1 MADVTQNLKVRL
13 TAQDAASTEFAKVGQ
28 SAAAA
33 AKNTGVLEKSMLRL
47 QQLAIGVFSVAL
59 VKKVVEYAGKLGE
72 AADKTSELG
81 RANEAFKASFAGFKT
96 AFDAAFGGL
105 LEVILPKLAAG
116 FDVLNFSIR
125 EVAEA
130 IGLINGAIP
139 DKGAVLRKTVEDLQQ
154 QANAVLGAIRSAEQ
168 RRDLGPVSNTSAGA
182 LGSALTGLQN
192 TLPNSEEA
200 IASLREEYTRLS
212 VQVTEASEAL
222 LKFNQAQSA
231 AAAEA
236 AARAAPSQQF
246 NVPSGFRF
254 IPEPEQQGPPVDQRQ
269 LQENLRR
276 SQSLTDRLS
285 ESWNTLTQR
294 VFNFKEA
301 ASDAVLAVGTSLEN
315 NLSTAIES
323 VVNGTKS
330 AKEAFA
336 DFAKSVVADL
346 VSVSARL
353 LTVYILESLTG
364 ISFGGGALHGGI
376 FGGGGGS
383 SGDGPPLR
391 LHHMMS
397 GGIARGPSAVIYAEG
412 SRDEAFVPLDDGKTI
427 PVSIRSRGGQA
438 VVNNFYIDAID
449 QGSVQRF
456 FIENGDTILGI
467 GNYAL
472 THSRT
477 QREAT
482 RRAVRR

>member
-200 IASLREEYTRLS
+200 IALLREEYTRLS

-236 AARAAPSQQF
+236 AARAA
-246 NVPSGFRF
+246 
-254 IPEPEQQGPPVDQRQ
+254 PVDQRQ

-301 ASDAVLAVGTSLEN
+301 ASHAVLAVGTSLEN